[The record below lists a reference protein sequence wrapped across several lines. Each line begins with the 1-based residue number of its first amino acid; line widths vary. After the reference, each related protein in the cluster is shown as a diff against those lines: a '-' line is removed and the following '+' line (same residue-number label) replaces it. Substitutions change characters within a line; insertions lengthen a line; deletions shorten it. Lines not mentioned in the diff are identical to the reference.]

1 MFRGSFALDAVEA
14 VAAHGEVTAADVAD
28 ALARLVDKSLVVAE
42 RGAREP
48 RYRLLRTV
56 ADFAAA
62 AATDL
67 GETEDL
73 RRRHADWVA
82 HLAARA
88 NAELRGPDQSHWA
101 ARLRDDVPNIDAA
114 VAFARDGGDVAV
126 GLRTCADLTWFAL
139 TTTSL
144 PTVLDDMRALIAQD
158 DAGPSAQRARALAW
172 AAVIGAGMAD
182 APEMA
187 ATAIALARALAD
199 EHVLAEALIVTAMPM
214 SRSVRTADSAVAAAR
229 EGRELAEHAGDGWLE
244 AAADAVEGGACALTV
259 AGLSDAVAFLERAGQ
274 RYSDLGDERSAEINA
289 WYLSQAHE
297 DNGDT
302 ARAAAVLVPF
312 VSDAAALDSAGAILD
327 TARMSWLAQRDGDG
341 ARAARYAERLTSIAT
356 VQHRRLFWGAA
367 QFAIGHVALE
377 AGDLAA
383 PTRP

>member
-1 MFRGSFALDAVEA
+1 
-14 VAAHGEVTAADVAD
+14 
-28 ALARLVDKSLVVAE
+28 
-42 RGAREP
+42 
-48 RYRLLRTV
+48 
-56 ADFAAA
+56 
-62 AATDL
+62 
-67 GETEDL
+67 
-73 RRRHADWVA
+73 
-82 HLAARA
+82 
-88 NAELRGPDQSHWA
+88 
-101 ARLRDDVPNIDAA
+101 
-114 VAFARDGGDVAV
+114 
-126 GLRTCADLTWFAL
+126 
-139 TTTSL
+139 
-144 PTVLDDMRALIAQD
+144 
-158 DAGPSAQRARALAW
+158 
-172 AAVIGAGMAD
+172 MAD

-327 TARMSWLAQRDGDG
+327 AARMSWLAQRDGDG
-341 ARAARYAERLTSIAT
+341 ARAARHAERLTSIAT

-367 QFAIGHVALE
+367 QFAIGHRRAR
-377 AGDLAA
+377 G
-383 PTRP
+383 R